1 MYDLSNIV
9 TIFSVD
15 GLITFV
21 VTVSDFISDKTSDIY
36 SYLKI
41 KFNQVLSSHNIST
54 DHNAK
59 ETERYHKVIDHHKEI
74 PHYDHKIHHSGPKI
88 VYSDTPTQSEYNLWY
103 YILVSA
109 ILMSAGFLAY
119 AYWKAVAEDLI

>member
-54 DHNAK
+54 DH

-74 PHYDHKIHHSGPKI
+74 PHHKRELHNYG
-88 VYSDTPTQSEYNLWY
+88 TPFRSKN
-103 YILVSA
+103 YI
-109 ILMSAGFLAY
+109 
-119 AYWKAVAEDLI
+119 